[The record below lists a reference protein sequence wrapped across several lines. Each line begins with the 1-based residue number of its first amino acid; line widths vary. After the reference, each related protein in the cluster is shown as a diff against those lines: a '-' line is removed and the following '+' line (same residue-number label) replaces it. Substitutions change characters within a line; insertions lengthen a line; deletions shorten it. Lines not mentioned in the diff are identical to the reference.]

1 VKEIRKITVVGTGN
15 GAHGAAADL
24 TLRGYQVTLYELPE
38 FKENLE
44 AMAAKGGIRIIRG
57 EKEQIVKIH
66 KFTTNAAEAF
76 SGADCIM
83 PVVPTF
89 AHRTIA
95 ETCAPHSK
103 DGQTIILNPGS
114 TGGLLEFMKVFQE
127 KGGAAK
133 IDWAETAS
141 LPYGARLVGPGVVNI
156 LLDTKAVFF
165 AAFPATKTDEM
176 LPQFKKMFPAALKF
190 KNILD
195 TALNNGN
202 PVSHPTAAILNTGR
216 IEFTKGNY
224 LHYKE
229 GITPSVARVME
240 DVDKER
246 MAIIRAYGL
255 TEMSTAE
262 RLVVLGYTHSGKDLY
277 DQYQHS
283 EVFAPM
289 KAPADLHNRFI
300 TEDIA
305 YGLVTWADLGDLA
318 GVETPLMDAV
328 VHIASSIHGVN
339 YFNTGRTLKNLGLG
353 HLTKNHLL
361 KYVTSGRLRTAR
373 SGKPIPTKRR
383 KS

>member
-1 VKEIRKITVVGTGN
+1 
-15 GAHGAAADL
+15 
-24 TLRGYQVTLYELPE
+24 
-38 FKENLE
+38 
-44 AMAAKGGIRIIRG
+44 
-57 EKEQIVKIH
+57 
-66 KFTTNAAEAF
+66 
-76 SGADCIM
+76 
-83 PVVPTF
+83 
-89 AHRTIA
+89 
-95 ETCAPHSK
+95 
-103 DGQTIILNPGS
+103 LNPGS
-114 TGGLLEFMKVFQE
+114 TGGLLEFMKIFRE
-127 KGGAAK
+127 NGGPPE

-141 LPYGARLVGPGVVNI
+141 LPYGARLVEPGVVSI
-156 LLDTKAVFF
+156 LLDTSAIFF

-176 LPQFKKMFPAALKF
+176 LPHFQKMFPTAVKF
-190 KNILD
+190 KNVLD

-216 IEFTKGNY
+216 IEFTRGDY

-240 DVDKER
+240 DLDKER

-262 RLVVLGYTHSGKDLY
+262 RLAVLGYTRSGKDLY

-328 VHIASSIHGVN
+328 VQIASSIHGVT
-339 YFNTGRTLKNLGLG
+339 YFQTGRTLKNIGLG
-353 HLTKNHLL
+353 HLTKDQLVE
-361 KYVTSGRLRTAR
+361 YVTSGRLPKAR
-373 SGKPIPTKRR
+373 SGKPAPTRR
-383 KS
+383 KKS